1 MIPGEATALPVVEL
15 IEAAKTF
22 GPVTALDR
30 ITLRVEPGEA
40 VAVLG
45 PNGAGKTTAIS
56 LMLGLRT
63 PTAGCARL
71 FGRDPREP
79 SSRERVGVMLQ
90 ESGVPATLTV
100 REVLELFRRLYQRP
114 LSARAALE
122 AAGLN
127 AEANARVGD
136 LSGGQRQRLYFALA
150 IVGNPE
156 ALFLD
161 EPTVGLD
168 VQSRRAFWRQI
179 REMVDAGK
187 TLVLTTHY
195 LEEADALADRIV
207 VINRG
212 QIIAEGSPAAIKG
225 QVGGKMIRFRA
236 PGTSEDA
243 LWQLPGVRRVS
254 QMADRFA
261 LYATEPEA
269 LLARLFQEG
278 LAITDL
284 EVVGISLDE
293 AFLALTGDRGTGE
306 TEKERMS

>member
-30 ITLRVEPGEA
+30 ITLRVERGEA

-243 LWQLPGVRRVS
+243 LRQLPGVRRVS

-261 LYATEPEA
+261 LYVTEPEA

>member
-1 MIPGEATALPVVEL
+1 MPGEAPILPVVEL
-15 IEAAKTF
+15 IEATKTF
-22 GPVTALDR
+22 GPVKALDQ
-30 ITLRVEPGEA
+30 ITLRVARGEA

-100 REVLELFRRLYQRP
+100 REVLELFRRLYRRP
-114 LSARAALE
+114 LSAGAALA
-122 AAGLN
+122 AAGLD
-127 AEANARVGD
+127 AEAGARVGN

-150 IVGNPE
+150 IAGNPE
-156 ALFLD
+156 VLFLD

-168 VQSRRAFWRQI
+168 VQSRCAFWRRI
-179 REMVDAGK
+179 RQMVEAGK

-207 VINRG
+207 VIDRG
-212 QIIAEGSPAAIKG
+212 RIIAEGSPAAIKS
-225 QVGGKMIRFRA
+225 QVGGKTIRFRA
-236 PGTSEDA
+236 PGASEDD
-243 LWQLPGVRRVS
+243 LQRLPGVRRIHRA
-254 QMADRFA
+254 ADRFT

-269 LLARLFQEG
+269 LLAHLFQAG

-293 AFLALTGDRGTGE
+293 AFLTLTGDRITEE
-306 TEKERMS
+306 TERGN